1 MLATAFG
8 PLHCQGLPLPSADVK
23 ENWKEHPNAKLQD
36 QDLEE
41 AQFEAQLK
49 NRENDVVRA
58 WCDYV
63 QWAADHNE
71 DELSVLQRACYALAG
86 DERHRDDIR
95 HLRLWIR
102 HAAHISEAEKVFD
115 FLASEGIGARHALL
129 YEAWASHLERQR
141 QFDAAERQYQLGLQL
156 EAEPVERLQSR
167 YEEFQ
172 RRMCKRAARRQEGA
186 GASRAAKVEQISEVK
201 AVSATA
207 ATLAAP
213 FAPVGFTVHED
224 TALQVENEVELPVH
238 DQVFIPVEG
247 QRLALDELE
256 LPGTQMLLPKA
267 ASFVDEARGAPGP
280 KVLARIPTEWKVPTT
295 GRRRSSQAS
304 EKSESRTSLPSG
316 NVTSEF
322 TGGLRAMLGDW
333 SVNRPRESFPS
344 NGFEDPTYT
353 AELAQRDVLALFG
366 TDAGHRAKAGRGTP
380 SPRTSSGVFE
390 IFEETDLA
398 VGR

>member
-1 MLATAFG
+1 MLATASG
-8 PLHCQGLPLPSADVK
+8 PLHCQGLPLPSSEVK
-23 ENWKEHPNAKLQD
+23 ENWKEHPNARLQD

-41 AQFEAQLK
+41 AHFEAQLK

-71 DELSVLQRACYALAG
+71 DEPSVLQRACYALAG

-102 HAAHISEAEKVFD
+102 HAAHIGEAEKVFD
-115 FLASEGIGARHALL
+115 FLASEGIGVRHALL

-141 QFDAAERQYQLGLQL
+141 QFDAAERQYQLGLHL
-156 EAEPVERLQSR
+156 EAEPVERLRSR
-167 YEEFQ
+167 HEEFQ
-172 RRMCKRAARRQEGA
+172 RRMCKRAARRHEGA
-186 GASRAAKVEQISEVK
+186 GVSRAAKKAEQISEVK
-201 AVSATA
+201 AVSAPV
-207 ATLAAP
+207 AP
-213 FAPVGFTVHED
+213 SAPMGFTVHED

-238 DQVFIPVEG
+238 DQVFIPLEG

-256 LPGTQMLLPKA
+256 LPGTQTLLPKA
-267 ASFVDEARGAPGP
+267 TSFVDEPRGPPGP
-280 KVLARIPTEWKVPTT
+280 KVLRSIPTEWRVPTAT

-304 EKSESRTSLPSG
+304 EKSEATRTSLPSG

-333 SVNRPRESFPS
+333 SVGTTRPEA

-366 TDAGHRAKAGRGTP
+366 TDAFRAKAGRGTP